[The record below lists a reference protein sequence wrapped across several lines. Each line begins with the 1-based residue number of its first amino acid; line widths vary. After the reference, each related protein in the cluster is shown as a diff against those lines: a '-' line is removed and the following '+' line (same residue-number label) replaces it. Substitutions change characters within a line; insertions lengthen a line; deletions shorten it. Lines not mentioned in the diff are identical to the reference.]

1 MPDSTIERVIR
12 VIAAT
17 QHYTPEQTAAI
28 TPSSTFEQ
36 LGIDSL
42 DGINIVFALEN
53 EFDVAVPDEAAKSIR
68 GVSDIVQGIEKL
80 LAKKAAI
87 AEPQ

>member
-1 MPDSTIERVIR
+1 MAESTLERVIR

-17 QHYTPEQTAAI
+17 QHFPPEKAAQI
-28 TPSSTFEQ
+28 QADSTFEQ

-53 EFDVAVPDEAAKSIR
+53 EFDVSIPDEAAKSLR
-68 GVSDIVQGIEKL
+68 GIGDIVKGIEGL
-80 LAKKAAI
+80 LAEKGAAS
-87 AEPQ
+87 

>member
-1 MPDSTIERVIR
+1 MPETTVERVIR

-17 QHYTPEQTAAI
+17 QHYAADKAATLTAE
-28 TPSSTFEQ
+28 STFEQ

-53 EFDVAVPDEAAKSIR
+53 EFNVNIPDEDAKNIKSIQ
-68 GVSDIVQGIEKL
+68 DIAGGIDRL
-80 LAKKAAI
+80 LAARAPEQ
-87 AEPQ
+87 AG